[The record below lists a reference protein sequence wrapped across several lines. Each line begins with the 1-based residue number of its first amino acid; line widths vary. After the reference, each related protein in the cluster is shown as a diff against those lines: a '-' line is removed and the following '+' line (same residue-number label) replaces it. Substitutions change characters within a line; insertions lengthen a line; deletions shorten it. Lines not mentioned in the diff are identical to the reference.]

1 MFFYSMMIC
10 NKKMVF
16 SFSFKK
22 IKEMEIFK
30 SEFLKK
36 EFDELVNQLLPSLNE
51 CVNCGNICCQY
62 CQKFSATCSFCRKER
77 CRNCCTFEISKE
89 FLLNSGDKM
98 S

>member
-1 MFFYSMMIC
+1 MIF

-30 SEFLKK
+30 FEFLKK
-36 EFDELVNQLLPSLNE
+36 EFDELVNQILPPLNE

-62 CQKFSATCSFCRKER
+62 C
-77 CRNCCTFEISKE
+77 
-89 FLLNSGDKM
+89 
-98 S
+98 

>member
-1 MFFYSMMIC
+1 
-10 NKKMVF
+10 MVF
-16 SFSFKK
+16 CFRFKK

-36 EFDELVNQLLPSLNE
+36 EFDELVNQILPSLNE
-51 CVNCGNICCQY
+51 CVNCGKFCCQY
-62 CQKFSATCSFCRKER
+62 CQKFSVTCSFFRKER